1 MGNNI
6 CNIATSAKSGGKTTT
21 QTVTIKGARVRLATR
36 NGKVT
41 AKPAPVLEWQLQA
54 AQCRALRNMPEYA
67 GNGSKQGQF
76 LFAGGMESGKRG
88 PKAQMQ
94 ALATGLTAGHPD
106 LTFFLPGGRCAF
118 IENKVGNGR
127 LSPAQVE
134 RHAAL
139 RRLGHTVEVVRATT
153 EADAAAQAVS
163 LVRVWLAASSATAQA
178 A

>member
-21 QTVTIKGARVRLATR
+21 QTVTIKGARVRLVTR

-41 AKPAPVLEWQLQA
+41 VKAAPVLEWQLQA
-54 AQCRALRNMPEYA
+54 AQCRALRNMPEY
-67 GNGSKQGQF
+67 GKQF

-106 LTFFLPGGRCAF
+106 LTFFLPDARCAF

-139 RRLGHTVEVVRATT
+139 RQLGHTVEVVRATT
-153 EADAAAQAVS
+153 EADAAAQAIN
-163 LVRVWLAASSATAQA
+163 LVRGWLAANAQPATAEA